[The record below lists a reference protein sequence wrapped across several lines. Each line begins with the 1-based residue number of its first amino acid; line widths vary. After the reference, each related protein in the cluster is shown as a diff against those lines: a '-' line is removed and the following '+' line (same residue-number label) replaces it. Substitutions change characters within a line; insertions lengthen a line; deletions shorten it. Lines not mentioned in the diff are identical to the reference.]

1 MIIGVA
7 LEELLIDFAFVG
19 IVAWILGSY
28 LYKKFGGIDG

>member
-19 IVAWILGSY
+19 IVAWIRGSY